1 MYSLS
6 FIALIVLDDIQ
17 YNKIISGVII
27 IIIIIIQMK
36 DEKIVTKFLKKTFC
50 KYYTRVV
57 KLKED
62 NCKAMELQIKQF
74 YHKTDDIYET
84 SK

>member
-27 IIIIIIQMK
+27 IIIIIIIIQMK
-36 DEKIVTKFLKKTFC
+36 DEKIVTKFLKKHF
-50 KYYTRVV
+50 VNIILV
-57 KLKED
+57 
-62 NCKAMELQIKQF
+62 
-74 YHKTDDIYET
+74 
-84 SK
+84 